1 GMTNDAFKALDEALA
16 RGGVEATFETLA
28 QILRERKLYRQLFEA
43 LLMRKR
49 RELGL
54 PLEGGEAIRDLPE
67 ELQETVER
75 AYVEI
80 CREVGRLF
88 LAEGDIRSA
97 WPYFQAIDEVAEI
110 REAIDAWEPSKEP
123 AEPIPHDDPR
133 HFTDGVDE
141 TDAIVDIAFY

>member
-1 GMTNDAFKALDEALA
+1 MTNDAFRALDEALA

-97 WPYFQAIDEVAEI
+97 
-110 REAIDAWEPSKEP
+110 
-123 AEPIPHDDPR
+123 
-133 HFTDGVDE
+133 
-141 TDAIVDIAFY
+141 